1 MSARGLDWLLHSI
14 YAVTI
19 PAVFFFSFLSFLFFS
34 LYCSSMIAQLVLQLR
49 SLTTAQAKPRPSP
62 GIKCQR
68 RLSRECGTRNA
79 RRSVCDRS
87 VEYFD
92 ESILVDGGRDRSEFV
107 DG

>member
-1 MSARGLDWLLHSI
+1 
-14 YAVTI
+14 
-19 PAVFFFSFLSFLFFS
+19 
-34 LYCSSMIAQLVLQLR
+34 MIAQLVLQLR